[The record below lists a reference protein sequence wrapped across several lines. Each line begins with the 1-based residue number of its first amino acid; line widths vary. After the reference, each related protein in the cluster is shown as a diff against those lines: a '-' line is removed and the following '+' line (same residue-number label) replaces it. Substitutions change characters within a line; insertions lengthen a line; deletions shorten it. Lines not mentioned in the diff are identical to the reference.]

1 MVIWEHEAQLQ
12 ILCDEKKAQALL
24 LESAQKVLSK
34 WDFSSSVVISLVV
47 AHVV

>member
-24 LESAQKVLSK
+24 LESTQKVLSK
-34 WDFSSSVVISLVV
+34 WDFSSSVVISLAV